1 MPFHVRKKKRDRF
14 RTWHIL
20 SNFLVINS
28 KQNLKK
34 NHNGPPNEFFP
45 LGNKK
50 NDKKKCKEYAVF
62 NYGLTF
68 LPFGNK
74 KRHQSWIIW
83 LASL

>member
-50 NDKKKCKEYAVF
+50 MTKKNDKKKLQRIC
-62 NYGLTF
+62 
-68 LPFGNK
+68 
-74 KRHQSWIIW
+74 RI
-83 LASL
+83 